1 MTTPTRA
8 YAVLA
13 AATVAVAGSLAGS
26 PPPAAHAEPLNKVV
40 RERGATPPI
49 GWAQLGM
56 ADRMELIGANQPAES
71 AIPVPDGVGPGT
83 LIGRIGSVVNLDG
96 GRVDVVDGRGTVLGS
111 FPAPADGR
119 TVPFSVN
126 IAPAQIVE
134 DRARVSFVLREPNR
148 DANSCTQPP
157 ALTLTQLANTFTG
170 PTPDP
175 ESVADFLPGYLDEI
189 VIRIGTDP
197 TAFEQQAALDLV
209 AELTHLYRPMPVR
222 IDVTTAAELPP
233 AGGARRVIEIRDG
246 AAPAISVTRG
256 GSPAA
261 ALLITG
267 TGEKLLDQVRLFTD
281 QRMKLA
287 QSPSAAVVSAD
298 MQPEVSSTIK
308 TFDQLGITGQT
319 SVLGSTVLY
328 AGFDVSAFGVGP
340 VTRADVHIKAKYTPV
355 VGGEAS
361 VLIRSAGTVV
371 ATHPLDESGTLD
383 VHATIPAET
392 ITSNV
397 GLALELRYIPR
408 QECAPLSDRMTFA
421 LDPQSTVS
429 VTPGDNNRGGFP
441 VLPMAFTPD
450 FDVTMS
456 SPDRIG
462 YAAQAINL
470 MGQQTAML
478 LRPRLASFEDVIGSR
493 TALLAVVEGPELAKA
508 GMAAPLAADGA
519 DRLTVGGS
527 TTTGVDF
534 RGPVSSL
541 QAFNDNGRTV
551 LAVSGGGDWSLLEDS
566 FAYIREL
573 PQRWASLSGDVVA
586 TGAAGETVNLTVSQ
600 GGPMAHQP
608 APSAGWQVWGWL
620 SAAAVGLAVLAAGVI
635 LAVRQRRS
643 RGRA

>member
-1 MTTPTRA
+1 MTRSTRA
-8 YAVLA
+8 LAVLA
-13 AATVAVAGSLAGS
+13 AASVAVAGSLAGT
-26 PPPAAHAEPLNKVV
+26 PPAAHAEPMNKVV
-40 RERGATPPI
+40 RDRGATPPI
-49 GWAQLGM
+49 GWSQLGM
-56 ADRMELIGANQPAES
+56 ADRMELIGANQPVET

-83 LIGRIGSVVNLDG
+83 LSGRIGSVVNVAE
-96 GRVDVVDGRGTVLGS
+96 GRVEVIDGRGTVLGS
-111 FPAPADGR
+111 FPAPTGGN
-119 TVPFSVN
+119 TTPFSVN
-126 IAPAQIVE
+126 IAPAQIVD
-134 DRARVSFVLREPNR
+134 DRARVSFVLREPGR

-175 ESVADFLPGYLDEI
+175 VSVAGFLPGYLDEI
-189 VIRIGTDP
+189 VIRVGNDP
-197 TAFEQQAALDLV
+197 TDFEQQAALDLV
-209 AELTHLYRPMPVR
+209 AELTNLYRPMPVR
-222 IDVTTAAELPP
+222 INVTTAADLPP
-233 AGGARRVIEIRDG
+233 AAGARRVIEIRDG
-246 AAPAISVTRG
+246 AAPGISITRAG
-256 GSPAA
+256 TPAA
-261 ALLITG
+261 ALLIAG
-267 TGEKLLDQVRLFTD
+267 TGEKLLDQVQLFTD

-287 QSPSAAVVSAD
+287 QSSTAAVVFANR
-298 MQPEVSSTIK
+298 QPDVSSTIK

-371 ATHPLDESGTLD
+371 ATHTLDESGTLD
-383 VHATIPAET
+383 VSATIPAET

-408 QECAPLSDRMTFA
+408 QECAPLTDRITFA

-450 FDVTMS
+450 FDVTLS
-456 SPDRIG
+456 NADRIG

-478 LRPRLASFEDVIGSR
+478 LRPRLAPLEDVIDSH
-493 TALLAVVEGPELAKA
+493 TALLAVVEGPELTEA
-508 GMAAPLAADGA
+508 GMTPPLAADGQ

-527 TTTGVDF
+527 TATGVDF

-551 LAVSGGGDWSLLEDS
+551 LAVSGGGDWSLLDDS
-566 FAYIREL
+566 FGYIREL

-586 TGAAGETVNLTVSQ
+586 TGTAGDTVNLTVAQ

-608 APSAGWQVWGWL
+608 APGPGWQVWGWL
-620 SAAAVGLAVLAAGVI
+620 SAAAVGLAALAAGAVF
-635 LAVRQRRS
+635 AVRHRRA